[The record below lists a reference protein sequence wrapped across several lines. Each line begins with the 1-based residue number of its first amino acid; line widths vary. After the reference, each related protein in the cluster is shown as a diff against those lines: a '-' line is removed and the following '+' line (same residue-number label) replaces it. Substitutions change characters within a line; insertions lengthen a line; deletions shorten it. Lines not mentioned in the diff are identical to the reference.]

1 MSEEQTGETKEFN
14 KLLKALVVTG
24 ALIATVYGLLFLK
37 YRQPQL
43 FGIEPVSSLN
53 ANHAVIDEDIQVYQ
67 AFLAQANA
75 DHELE
80 QAFSKS
86 GPGPSSISRA
96 DLNRKKIM
104 LAGENY
110 NTTVFRL
117 VSDTVTSNKIGPL
130 SKYLHYTHGG
140 QKQDHD
146 RYDSL
151 RESLM
156 DRNSTSVQIPQ
167 FTSPLPVTFSPVNY
181 HRNNTKIGDM
191 FSCDLHFS
199 LPVYNADQTVAMVFF
214 YSEEATTL
222 DPGTIYILV
231 KKGSSWIVDRQ
242 EFTGGS
248 FIIQNI

>member
-14 KLLKALVVTG
+14 KLRKAPVVIG

-43 FGIEPVSSLN
+43 FGMEPVSSLN
-53 ANHAVIDEDIQVYQ
+53 TNHAVIDEDIQVYQ
-67 AFLAQANA
+67 AFLAQANT

-86 GPGPSSISRA
+86 GPGPSRISRA

-130 SKYLHYTHGG
+130 SKYLHYTQWSTARPRQIRFSARITHGP
-140 QKQDHD
+140 QQHQCT
-146 RYDSL
+146 
-151 RESLM
+151 
-156 DRNSTSVQIPQ
+156 NPAVHIST
-167 FTSPLPVTFSPVNY
+167 
-181 HRNNTKIGDM
+181 
-191 FSCDLHFS
+191 SCDLQS
-199 LPVYNADQTVAMVFF
+199 CKLPQKLH
-214 YSEEATTL
+214 E
-222 DPGTIYILV
+222 
-231 KKGSSWIVDRQ
+231 DRRHV
-242 EFTGGS
+242 
-248 FIIQNI
+248 